1 MRYFCRQTIAGSWS
15 CEYSRESLVEPQK
28 WVEENAGSIYRRG
41 RRMMPGRETVR
52 LEVSLELISRS
63 RLDVDAGED

>member
-1 MRYFCRQTIAGSWS
+1 
-15 CEYSRESLVEPQK
+15 
-28 WVEENAGSIYRRG
+28 
-41 RRMMPGRETVR
+41 MMPGRETVR